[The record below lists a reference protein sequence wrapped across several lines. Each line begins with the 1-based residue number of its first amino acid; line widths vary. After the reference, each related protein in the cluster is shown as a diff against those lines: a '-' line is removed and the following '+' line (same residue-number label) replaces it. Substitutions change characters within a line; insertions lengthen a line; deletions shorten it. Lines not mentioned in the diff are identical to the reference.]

1 MAGTNPAVV
10 AVFARALTTFSQRDV
25 VAAAPRRSA
34 ASSDGRASAVT
45 SSIFRGRF
53 GRMVLS
59 ASQPSDDDIVVT
71 REAARALCEAASTRA
86 R

>member
-1 MAGTNPAVV
+1 
-10 AVFARALTTFSQRDV
+10 
-25 VAAAPRRSA
+25 
-34 ASSDGRASAVT
+34 
-45 SSIFRGRF
+45 
-53 GRMVLS
+53 MVLS